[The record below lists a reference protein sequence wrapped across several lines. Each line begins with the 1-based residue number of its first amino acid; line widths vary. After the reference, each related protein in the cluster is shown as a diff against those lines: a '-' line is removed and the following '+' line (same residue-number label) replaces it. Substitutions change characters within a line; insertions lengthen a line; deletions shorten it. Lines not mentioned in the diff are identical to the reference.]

1 MQGQPHPGQMPSP
14 EQIAAMQRQ
23 IAADA
28 EKAGMTVPQF
38 IEHLKKQAMEQ
49 QARMQQQQ
57 QQQGPGHP
65 HPHQHQHQHQ
75 QQQGVAQPIVPG
87 PPNPVAL
94 TLAKFLR
101 SQDLKPRTVIL
112 NGERKDMFR
121 GEQAPPVADSALSSV
136 SCPLTQLHSQTSL
149 AIHAVARI

>member
-38 IEHLKKQAMEQ
+38 IEHLKRQAMEQ

-65 HPHQHQHQHQ
+65 HPHQHQ

-121 GEQAPPVADSALSSV
+121 GEQAPPVAKSALSSV
-136 SCPLTQLHSQTSL
+136 SCSLTQRHSQTSL